1 MNQSQTQSKKLISGK
16 EVCAVVCFGR
26 TKLNEL
32 VKANQFPQPIRFSQN
47 FIRWDLDEVNAWI
60 EEQKSARSGNQ
71 PKIGPVE

>member
-1 MNQSQTQSKKLISGK
+1 MEQVKKLISGK
-16 EVCAVVCFGR
+16 EVTAVVGFGR

-47 FIRWDLDEVNAWI
+47 FIRWDLEEVNAWI

-71 PKIGPVE
+71 TKIGSVE

>member
-16 EVCAVVCFGR
+16 EVCAVVGFGC

-47 FIRWDLDEVNAWI
+47 FIRWDLEEVNAWI
-60 EEQKSARSGNQ
+60 EEQKSVRSGNQ